1 MHFSLHSQAPA
12 SKAKHCNMNLML
24 SCSEGSPQRNS
35 NNSLK
40 SCVQIGWN
48 TIKGNVQGSYYAN
61 STWLYTAMAKPNM
74 IIKTKKLSIFWNY
87 LALMWKAE
95 VPYLPPLNLNH
106 KFLFQIFFNTT
117 EVQYMIR
124 LYCNVPENMLV
135 GVKQDLKNICSSVI
149 HKAKPLR
156 YQVYLISDLSD
167 LSDISDQSDLFRS
180 LLVYQFSNIYDLSEI
195 WGLNYIIPNF

>member
-1 MHFSLHSQAPA
+1 
-12 SKAKHCNMNLML
+12 
-24 SCSEGSPQRNS
+24 
-35 NNSLK
+35 
-40 SCVQIGWN
+40 
-48 TIKGNVQGSYYAN
+48 
-61 STWLYTAMAKPNM
+61 M

-95 VPYLPPLNLNH
+95 VPYLPSLNLNH